1 MLAQM
6 SRVLAS
12 PMSEEV
18 SMMLGT
24 QLLKGVRDWSVKVHD
39 EHKNGAREAGASTE
53 RLGCSVM
60 GQRKRRSQR
69 WVTEWEKMEGVYMYM

>member
-39 EHKNGAREAGASTE
+39 EHKNGAREAGVLTE

-60 GQRKRRSQR
+60 AQRKRSQR